1 MLSGLAFSRAALRA
15 KFAARLTVK
24 RAAQLSALY
33 SLMGVLALVGMGF
46 LLAGLF
52 LLLSMFVGPMITAF
66 VFAAVFLVGAI
77 VVFAIA
83 QGKRSHK
90 VDRAEASEAA
100 AAAANRMPDPPRS
113 VGDEMRDT
121 VREHAV
127 PLTLAALAAGIAT
140 GARAV
145 NAAQKRRARKFSRKF
160 NGAQQPAE

>member
-33 SLMGVLALVGMGF
+33 SLMGLLALVGAGF

-52 LLLSMFVGPMITAF
+52 MLLSMYVAPMIAAF
-66 VFAAVFLVGAI
+66 IFAGVFLVGAI
-77 VVFAIA
+77 IVFAVA

-90 VDRAEASEAA
+90 VNRAEASEAA
-100 AAAANRMPDPPRS
+100 AAAGARMPEPPMS
-113 VGDEMRDT
+113 MGDEVRET

-145 NAAQKRRARKFSRKF
+145 NAAQRRRARKA
-160 NGAQQPAE
+160 NGAYQPAE